1 MPFAIYILG
10 LAVFAQG
17 TSEFMLSGLVPDI
30 AADLNVSIPSA
41 GALTSAFA
49 VGMIV
54 GAPSAAILS
63 LRWPRRTA
71 LLVFLIVFMLVHVL
85 GAVTTSFGVLLATRV
100 VGALAN
106 AGFLAVAI
114 ATATGMVAAD
124 AKGRATSVLLGGV
137 TVACVVGVPA
147 GALLGQMWG
156 WRAAFWAV
164 ALVCV
169 PAVVAIL
176 RSVLATGPSMG
187 PSMEPSTQPDGTA
200 QAGAQGERAAA
211 GPSARREL
219 RALRDPRLIVTLLL
233 GALVNGAT
241 FCAFT
246 YLAPLAT
253 EVGGFGNGWV
263 PVMLALFGLGSFTGV
278 TVAGRMSDA
287 RPVRLLLVGGPAL
300 LAGWLLFAVAAG
312 NPVVM
317 VVLVFV
323 QGTLSFAVGSTLIT
337 RVLYAAAEAPSLG
350 GAFATAALNVGA
362 AAGPLLG
369 GVAIGA
375 GLGYRSPL
383 WVGALLVAL
392 AFVIAGLV
400 RAVRAERTLTT
411 VS

>member
-1 MPFAIYILG
+1 MPFAIFILG

-41 GALTSAFA
+41 GALTSVFA

-71 LLVFLIVFMLVHVL
+71 LLVFLIVFTLVHVV
-85 GAVTTSFGVLLATRV
+85 GAVTTSFGILLAARV

-169 PAVVAIL
+169 PAVVAIV
-176 RSVLATGPSMG
+176 RSVP
-187 PSMEPSTQPDGTA
+187 GTDLGRA
-200 QAGAQGERAAA
+200 QAGAQGERAAT

-233 GALVNGAT
+233 AALVNGAT

-246 YLAPLAT
+246 YLAPLVT
-253 EVGGFGNGWV
+253 EVGGFGDGWV

-287 RPVRLLLVGGPAL
+287 RPVRLLLAGGPAL

-312 NPVVM
+312 NPVAM

-392 AFVIAGLV
+392 AFVTAGLA
-400 RAVRAERTLTT
+400 RAVRADRALTT
-411 VS
+411 AS

>member
-17 TSEFMLSGLVPDI
+17 TSEFMLSGLIPDI

-176 RSVLATGPSMG
+176 RSVPATG
-187 PSMEPSTQPDGTA
+187 PSMEPSTQPGGTA
-200 QAGAQGERAAA
+200 QAGARGERAAT

-246 YLAPLAT
+246 YLAPLVT
-253 EVGGFGNGWV
+253 EVGGFGDGWV

-312 NPVVM
+312 NPVAM

-383 WVGALLVAL
+383 WAGALLVAL
-392 AFVIAGLV
+392 AFVIAGLA
-400 RAVRAERTLTT
+400 RAVRADRTLTT
-411 VS
+411 AP